1 MFVLQTYE
9 NIFGS
14 RHKQIFENSSRRKP
28 VKKILVGATN
38 RFLKKV
44 RGANL

>member
-14 RHKQIFENSSRRKP
+14 RHKQIFESDSRREP
-28 VKKILVGATN
+28 VKKILVRATN
-38 RFLKKV
+38 IFLKKV